1 MGDEMTAGF
10 CLAAGIIWR
19 LIGFRLVDQD
29 EAAGGVHQVGSGHG
43 DALLGALIDG
53 HEIGKGRLS
62 GHAKPG
68 TCQSEGDGLRRIGC
82 HT

>member
-29 EAAGGVHQVGSGHG
+29 EAAGGACTKWAVGMATLFW
-43 DALLGALIDG
+43 AL
-53 HEIGKGRLS
+53 
-62 GHAKPG
+62 
-68 TCQSEGDGLRRIGC
+68 
-82 HT
+82 